1 MVIIMVDKNTVK
13 QISNGMEKGM
23 KVLVTYMSQSGNTKK
38 LAEAIYEEIQVE
50 KEIRTWKEIESFDGY
65 DMIFVGFPIHQFGVS
80 KLEEIESF
88 EGYDIIFV
96 GFPIHQFG
104 VSKLEKDFLEK
115 HTKDKKIAVFVTHAT
130 PPQAPYLQPQLD
142 RCKGAVAEANLVGF
156 FNCQGELSKEIAEV
170 LKKMDNPEMQKF
182 GEMRDITL
190 GHPNNEEV
198 EQSRKFAIEIMNNQ
212 IGETTSS

>member
-80 KLEEIESF
+80 KLE
-88 EGYDIIFV
+88 
-96 GFPIHQFG
+96 
-104 VSKLEKDFLEK
+104 KDFLEK

-156 FNCQGELSKEIAEV
+156 FNCQGELSKDIAEV
-170 LKKMDNPEMQKF
+170 LKNMDNPEMQKF